1 MRNSGHSLPHFSS
14 VVTKLEVGC
23 CCMSFSG
30 KGFLNFL
37 WKCDGVGKRGPLGMS
52 DSRIA
57 LSSEISKD
65 LGEGYWIGW
74 VLLYG

>member
-1 MRNSGHSLPHFSS
+1 
-14 VVTKLEVGC
+14 
-23 CCMSFSG
+23 MSFSG